1 MTLFWSIFVT
11 VVTIGTLLGSYWLLT
26 TTRKSEVKDGAHL
39 EKDHTFDGI
48 SELETPLPRWWY
60 YLFLLTIA
68 FSFVYLALFPGLGNF
83 KGLLGWSST
92 GQWEREVAA
101 AAERYNP
108 LFERFLDTP
117 LLALTEDRKAMR
129 MGQRIFGNYCA
140 QCHGSAAQGAHGF
153 PNLRDHDW
161 LWGNSEAQIQ
171 ASIRQGRQAAMPSW
185 AAPLGEDGVTAMA
198 QYVRSLS
205 GASHDAALAAEA
217 APKFAMFCVACHG
230 PTGTGN
236 VALGAPNLTDNIWLY
251 GGSADE
257 IAFTL
262 RHGRNGQMPA
272 HEGVLDDARIHL
284 VAAYVLSLSQGAKAA
299 ATSTAAGQ

>member
-11 VVTIGTLLGSYWLLT
+11 VVTLGTLLGSYWLLT
-26 TTRKSEVKDGAHL
+26 ATRKGEVKGGAEL
-39 EKDHTFDGI
+39 EKEHSFDGI
-48 SELETPLPRWWY
+48 TELETPLPRWWY
-60 YLFLLTIA
+60 YLFIFTIV
-68 FSFVYLALFPGLGNF
+68 FSFGYLVLFPGLGNYQ
-83 KGLLGWSST
+83 GVLGWTST
-92 GQWEREVAA
+92 NQWEGEVAK

-108 LFERFLDTP
+108 LFERYRDTP

-161 LWGNSEAQIQ
+161 LWGNSAAQIQ
-171 ASIRQGRQAAMPSW
+171 TSIRNGRQAAMPSW
-185 AAPLGEDGVTAMA
+185 AAPLGEEGVTAMA

-205 GASHDAALAAEA
+205 GAPHDAALAAEA
-217 APKFAMFCVACHG
+217 APKYAMFCVACHG
-230 PTGTGN
+230 PEGKGN

-251 GGSADE
+251 GGAADQ

-284 VAAYVLSLSQGAKAA
+284 VAAYVLSLSEAASQPSGAM
-299 ATSTAAGQ
+299 AAGQ